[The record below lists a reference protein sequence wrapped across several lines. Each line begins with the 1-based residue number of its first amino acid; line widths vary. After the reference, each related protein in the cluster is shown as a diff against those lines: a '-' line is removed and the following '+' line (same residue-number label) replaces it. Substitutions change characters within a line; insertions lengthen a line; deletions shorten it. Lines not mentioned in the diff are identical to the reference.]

1 MNSTRVPNRIAA
13 AKSNMSMG
21 SLWNDL
27 RFALRTLR
35 KSPVFTVVAVL
46 SLALGI
52 GANTAIFS
60 LLDQVLLRL
69 LPVKNPEQLVLL
81 TIRGTEYGNNSGGN
95 AMSYPLY
102 GDFSKNNSVFTGMF
116 CRFPYN
122 MSLSFDGRTERVEG
136 ELVSGSYFPVLGV
149 GAAVGR
155 TFTPDDDRTP
165 GGHPLAMLTYSYWKT
180 RFGGD
185 PSIVGKTVIVNA
197 RAMTVVGVTEQ
208 GFSGVELGRTTQI
221 FVPMMMKAQMTPG
234 WDALDDRRWR
244 WVNAFGRLKP
254 GVTAQQ
260 AKASL
265 QPFYHSILEM
275 EVKEA
280 AFRNAEPAVRQKF
293 LKNIIDVLPGSQG
306 RSYLRRQL
314 TTPLWLLMAIT
325 GGVLLIACAN
335 VANLL
340 VAKATSRQKE
350 IAIRLAIGAGRARII
365 RQLLVES
372 LALSTIGGGLGLL
385 LAIWIDRLLLMFMPS
400 DTGGLAIST
409 SPDLRILTFAIAV
422 SVVTGIVFGLA
433 PAMQSTRPELASTLK
448 DQVAGIVGGGS
459 QGRFRKGLVVA
470 QVTLSLLLLVGA
482 GLFIRSLQNLRGLGP
497 GFPTANL
504 VAFTLD
510 PSLNGYDA
518 PKSKVFY
525 RRLADELAAIP
536 GVQNVGLAGVRILTD
551 NEWDSGVIV
560 EGHGS
565 RGREKAQPYMN
576 SIGPG
581 YFATLGVPILAGRDF
596 TFQDTETI
604 QHGEKPDDKV
614 TRVVIVNDKFA
625 KQFFPGGRAL
635 GHHVG
640 FGSDPNT
647 KTDMEIVGVIK
658 DIKYT
663 TLRDEIPIQMFVPYV
678 ADPNVSEMTVY
689 VRSTLDGSQMF
700 SAIRAKVRGLDADLP
715 LYGIRTLDQQISAS
729 LLIER
734 LIASLSTV
742 FGFLATL
749 LATIGLYG
757 VMAYT
762 VARRTRE
769 IGIRMALGAFQKDV
783 LWLVMREVLV
793 LVAIGVV
800 VGLGAAIGLTRLVQA
815 QLYGITA
822 HDPLTLALATLGLA
836 AVACAAG
843 YIPAIRASRVDAM
856 EALRYE

>member
-1 MNSTRVPNRIAA
+1 
-13 AKSNMSMG
+13 MG

-27 RFALRTLR
+27 RYALRTLK

-81 TIRGTEYGNNSGGN
+81 TIRGMEYGNNSGGN

-102 GDFSKNNSVFTGMF
+102 SDFAKNNSVFSEMF

-122 MSLSFDGRTERVEG
+122 MSLSFDGRTERIDG
-136 ELVSGSYFPVLGV
+136 ELVSGTYFPALGV

-165 GGHPLAMLTYSYWKT
+165 GGHPVAMLTYSYWKT

-185 PSIVGKTVIVNA
+185 PSIVGKTVVVNA
-197 RAMTVVGVTEQ
+197 RNMTVVGVAQ
-208 GFSGVELGRTTQI
+208 PDFNGVELGRTTQV
-221 FVPMMMKAQMTPG
+221 FVPMMMKAQITPG

-254 GVTAQQ
+254 GITAQQ

-280 AFRNAEPAVRQKF
+280 VFRNAAPADRQRF

-306 RSYLRRQL
+306 RSNFRRQL

-350 IAIRLAIGAGRARII
+350 IAIRLAIGAGRGRIV

-372 LALSTIGGGLGLL
+372 LTLSAFGGVLGLL
-385 LAIWIDRLLLMFMPS
+385 LAIWIDQLLLTFSPS
-400 DTGGLAIST
+400 QSVKLVIST
-409 SPDLRILTFAIAV
+409 CPDLRILAFTIAI
-422 SVVTGIVFGLA
+422 SVLTGIVFGLA
-433 PAMQSTRPELASTLK
+433 PALQSTKPELASTLK
-448 DQVAGIVGGGS
+448 DQVAGILGGGS
-459 QGRFRKGLVVA
+459 QGRFRKSLVVV

-482 GLFIRSLQNLRGLGP
+482 GLFIRSLRNLRELGP
-497 GFPTANL
+497 GFPTENL
-504 VAFTLD
+504 TAFTVD
-510 PSLNGYDA
+510 PSLIGYDS
-518 PKSKVFY
+518 PGSKVFY
-525 RRLADELAAIP
+525 RRLADELTAIP
-536 GVQNVGLAGVRILTD
+536 GVQNVGLADMRILTG
-551 NEWDSGVIV
+551 NESDSGVTV
-560 EGHGS
+560 ESQGS
-565 RGREKAQPYMN
+565 KPAEKANPYMN
-576 SIGPG
+576 SVSPA

-596 TFQDTETI
+596 TFQDTDTI
-604 QHGEKPDDKV
+604 QHGSRPDMKV
-614 TRVVIVNDKFA
+614 PRVAIVNDKFA
-625 KQFFPGGRAL
+625 KQFFPGRSAL
-635 GHHVG
+635 GGHVG
-640 FGSDPNT
+640 FGVAPNT
-647 KTDMEIVGVIK
+647 RTEMEIVGVVK

-663 TLRDEIPIQMFVPYV
+663 ALRDEIPVQMFVPYIAGTHV
-678 ADPNVSEMTVY
+678 AEMTVY
-689 VRSTLDGSQMF
+689 VRSTLDAGQMG
-700 SAIRAKVRGLDADLP
+700 SAIRAKVRGLDSDLP
-715 LYGIRTLDQQISAS
+715 LFNLRTLDQQISAS

-734 LIASLSTV
+734 LIATLSTV

-762 VARRTRE
+762 VSRRTRE

-800 VGLGAAIGLTRLVQA
+800 AGLCSAIGLTRLVQS
-815 QLYGITA
+815 QLYGVTA
-822 HDPLTLALATLGLA
+822 HDPMTLALATLGLA
-836 AVACAAG
+836 VVACAAG